1 MKPKFTLTI
10 VLEKHEIGVPAT
22 TVQSGH
28 LVDVAANESEAVEL
42 YAALLN
48 MAYKWRDKMDSE
60 HIVAQP
66 IKPLTWWEE
75 CHTEPIK
82 PFIHVFT
89 EPKP

>member
-1 MKPKFTLTI
+1 M
-10 VLEKHEIGVPAT
+10 
-22 TVQSGH
+22 
-28 LVDVAANESEAVEL
+28 EL